1 MSWSRGVVVAVF
13 LGVLVLV
20 GWAGSGFVAVRDEG
34 GAGRAGRTAG
44 GSAAGTG
51 TPEASR
57 APDAS
62 RAEEAARAEEEAAA
76 EAGRRLARAMA
87 GVRVGGGARFS
98 VAVVPVD
105 DDGAPVAYRGASVF
119 VTASVVK
126 VDVLAALLLGAQDKG
141 RRLTGREREHAAA
154 MIGHSDNASTTTLW
168 EALGGAP
175 GLDAANARLGLT
187 GTTAGA
193 GGLWGLT
200 RTTAVDRIA
209 LLRAVFAAGADPE
222 LNEDSR
228 GYAREL
234 MAGVV
239 AGQDWGVSAAGDG
252 ERRAALKNGWLPRS
266 ATGLWVINSTGCVSV
281 DGRRYLLAVL
291 SDGHTSMHEGISL
304 VERVSRRAVGAV
316 AGR

>member
-13 LGVLVLV
+13 VGVLVLV

-34 GAGRAGRTAG
+34 GAGRAGG
-44 GSAAGTG
+44 GSAARTAGAG
-51 TPEASR
+51 TPDVSR
-57 APDAS
+57 APGAA
-62 RAEEAARAEEEAAA
+62 RAGEAARAKEAAA
-76 EAGRRLARAMA
+76 QAGRRLDRAMA
-87 GVRVGGGARFS
+87 GVRVSGGARFS

-175 GLDAANARLGLT
+175 GLDAANARFGLT

-200 RTTAVDRIA
+200 RTTVVDRIT

-222 LNEDSR
+222 LNGESR

-252 ERRAALKNGWLPRS
+252 EQPAALKNGWLPRGT
-266 ATGLWVINSTGCVSV
+266 TGLWVINSTGCVSV

-291 SDGHTSMHEGISL
+291 SDGHTSMHEGITL
-304 VERVSRRAVGAV
+304 VERVSRGAVGAM